1 MHNEKAVSGLIQK
14 YSTLPSNPLK
24 SEILTTLTRLYFKEA
39 IYKGDWWGTRPDNS
53 GPYYDRQ
60 PWDQTNRIGE

>member
-1 MHNEKAVSGLIQK
+1 MPGNNI
-14 YSTLPSNPLK
+14 K
-24 SEILTTLTRLYFKEA
+24 SDILTTLTRLYFKEA

-60 PWDQTNRIGE
+60 PWDQTKRIGEFLKNKLDWFR